1 LTQVLPKTNPAGHQ
15 RSNETLS
22 CPYNA
27 VYWIHVE
34 ERKWLIPVCHVPV
47 AVGGPRNCADSW
59 DPSSLNMMKTNVP
72 RDKATA
78 MRLTSN
84 GFKVDKNRK
93 PFTPD
98 PKRQVQPDDE
108 GYRPVFKS

>member
-1 LTQVLPKTNPAGHQ
+1 MKV
-15 RSNETLS
+15 
-22 CPYNA
+22 
-27 VYWIHVE
+27 
-34 ERKWLIPVCHVPV
+34 
-47 AVGGPRNCADSW
+47 
-59 DPSSLNMMKTNVP
+59 SLNVMKTNVP

-108 GYRPVFKS
+108 GYRPVIKSRNSTPEEEAKVTNRSGGITASVNLYYMMQEDFEDEKQRINITPNHICFLSVTAHQ